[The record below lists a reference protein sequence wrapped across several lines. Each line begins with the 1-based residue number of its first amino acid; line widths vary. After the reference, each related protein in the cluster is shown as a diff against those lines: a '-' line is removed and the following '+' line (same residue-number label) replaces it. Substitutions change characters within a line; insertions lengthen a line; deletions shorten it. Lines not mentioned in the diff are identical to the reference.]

1 MKFKSVIT
9 DCLLQMARR
18 RMTAQRALELLQQ
31 DTDSDESC
39 IDSEGDDNVLTQ
51 YITERGDNVSHNNDI
66 EDDDTD
72 TTEDEDKEEI
82 QPLRKRIKGKI
93 TSK

>member
-1 MKFKSVIT
+1 
-9 DCLLQMARR
+9 MARR

-39 IDSEGDDNVLTQ
+39 IDSEGDDIVLTQ
-51 YITERGDNVSHNNDI
+51 YTMERGDDVSHNNDI

-72 TTEDEDKEEI
+72 TTEDEEDKEKI

>member
-1 MKFKSVIT
+1 M
-9 DCLLQMARR
+9 
-18 RMTAQRALELLQQ
+18 
-31 DTDSDESC
+31 
-39 IDSEGDDNVLTQ
+39 
-51 YITERGDNVSHNNDI
+51 SHNNDI